1 MKNTNIFKN
10 ILTNIINLF
19 QNKDI
24 VFLLCLLIFI
34 VLFGFIFRYEGFSM
48 PSIDISSST
57 TNPPVTD
64 TTVTTTVSDTITPAA
79 SDTKLLTSSFP
90 ASAPTTIETSSLTS
104 SLPSTSDNIP
114 KKFQYLDPI
123 PEANVW
129 NADTQKQIIDIMNI
143 KKPDSDPKLTV
154 DYLKTP
160 LGEFYNNKS
169 IMQSATQE
177 EAQSYIDTGLWPWN
191 DYVLAYIKKT
201 LPPTQDPAQ
210 SDRMIKDMQKTL
222 PNRIIYNMSILNKI
236 DPQRLFLS
244 NLSKT
249 NYSGNSMEANE
260 TYTNKYW
267 YCSGDNLYTSPSLT
281 EKPII
286 STDYNFFPDN
296 IKGFAFTNNAC
307 NPCTIRNIR
316 NPGNYMDK
324 YNDTTNTCRF
334 KITDPSLMNEQDKL
348 AYKIYMGNMF

>member
-177 EAQSYIDTGLWPWN
+177 EAQSYIGIYKKNTS
-191 DYVLAYIKKT
+191 AY
-201 LPPTQDPAQ
+201 
-210 SDRMIKDMQKTL
+210 SR
-222 PNRIIYNMSILNKI
+222 
-236 DPQRLFLS
+236 
-244 NLSKT
+244 
-249 NYSGNSMEANE
+249 
-260 TYTNKYW
+260 
-267 YCSGDNLYTSPSLT
+267 
-281 EKPII
+281 
-286 STDYNFFPDN
+286 
-296 IKGFAFTNNAC
+296 
-307 NPCTIRNIR
+307 PCTI
-316 NPGNYMDK
+316 G
-324 YNDTTNTCRF
+324 
-334 KITDPSLMNEQDKL
+334 
-348 AYKIYMGNMF
+348 